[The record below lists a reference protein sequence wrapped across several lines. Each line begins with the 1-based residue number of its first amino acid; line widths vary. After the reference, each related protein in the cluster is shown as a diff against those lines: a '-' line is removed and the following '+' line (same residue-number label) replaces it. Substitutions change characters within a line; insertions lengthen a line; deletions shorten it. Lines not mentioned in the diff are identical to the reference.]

1 MSAAMRTLWVR
12 LYLKQGQRAPQLVHV
27 QPMSVVDGP
36 HPDEEFQGLIAD
48 KWGLFTDERGV
59 TRNAEGSV
67 GKRQPVS
74 WPGFLNC

>member
-1 MSAAMRTLWVR
+1 MSI
-12 LYLKQGQRAPQLVHV
+12 
-27 QPMSVVDGP
+27 VDGP
-36 HPDEEFQGLIAD
+36 HPDEEFEGLIAD